1 MKSPNKLHGVTPFVL
16 ALSLYTKVDKN
27 EFEVNVNFKTA
38 MEKVYLRDIASWSKT
53 NLIENQVR
61 RRSTMLKTEG

>member
-1 MKSPNKLHGVTPFVL
+1 
-16 ALSLYTKVDKN
+16 
-27 EFEVNVNFKTA
+27 